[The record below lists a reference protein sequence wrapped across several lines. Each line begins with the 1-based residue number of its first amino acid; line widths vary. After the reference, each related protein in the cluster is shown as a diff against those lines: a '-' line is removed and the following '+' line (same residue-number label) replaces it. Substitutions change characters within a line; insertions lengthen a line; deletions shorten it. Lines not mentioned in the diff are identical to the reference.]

1 MAALKREM
9 AARAKS
15 ERELKE
21 SEERLRQMQE
31 AMENHQREL
40 QEARDTIARL
50 EAQLRETQVRNTI
63 LTKHTNDFFWYWY
76 VVISA
81 AIFFCHLFCKKDGA
95 LEPIKLTTSVI
106 PWFREGYLFGLSKRP
121 SLDNTATGCYYT
133 TIVNNNCFTMQSK
146 QKKT

>member
-63 LTKHTNDFFWYWY
+63 LNKYPNDSRLR
-76 VVISA
+76 I
-81 AIFFCHLFCKKDGA
+81 L
-95 LEPIKLTTSVI
+95 KLWVQLN
-106 PWFREGYLFGLSKRP
+106 F
-121 SLDNTATGCYYT
+121 
-133 TIVNNNCFTMQSK
+133 
-146 QKKT
+146 

>member
-50 EAQLRETQVRNTI
+50 EAQLRETQVWNTN
-63 LTKHTNDFFWYWY
+63 LTEHVNDL
-76 VVISA
+76 
-81 AIFFCHLFCKKDGA
+81 IFF
-95 LEPIKLTTSVI
+95 
-106 PWFREGYLFGLSKRP
+106 GLWVR
-121 SLDNTATGCYYT
+121 LIFDH
-133 TIVNNNCFTMQSK
+133 IIL
-146 QKKT
+146 

>member
-1 MAALKREM
+1 MQAQKLENKKIREKEMATLKREM

-50 EAQLRETQVRNTI
+50 EAQLRETQVRGSISENSK
-63 LTKHTNDFFWYWY
+63 LKLNWNYTKVFLLYYNF
-76 VVISA
+76 
-81 AIFFCHLFCKKDGA
+81 
-95 LEPIKLTTSVI
+95 
-106 PWFREGYLFGLSKRP
+106 LSG
-121 SLDNTATGCYYT
+121 ST
-133 TIVNNNCFTMQSK
+133 
-146 QKKT
+146 

>member
-63 LTKHTNDFFWYWY
+63 LNKF
-76 VVISA
+76 
-81 AIFFCHLFCKKDGA
+81 AIDLPF
-95 LEPIKLTTSVI
+95 
-106 PWFREGYLFGLSKRP
+106 KRF
-121 SLDNTATGCYYT
+121 LNLR
-133 TIVNNNCFTMQSK
+133 VRLNF
-146 QKKT
+146 

>member
-50 EAQLRETQVRNTI
+50 EAQLRETQVKNTI
-63 LTKHTNDFFWYWY
+63 LTKNVNHIQLDSGSDS
-76 VVISA
+76 IS
-81 AIFFCHLFCKKDGA
+81 
-95 LEPIKLTTSVI
+95 
-106 PWFREGYLFGLSKRP
+106 
-121 SLDNTATGCYYT
+121 
-133 TIVNNNCFTMQSK
+133 
-146 QKKT
+146 

>member
-1 MAALKREM
+1 MATLKREM

-50 EAQLRETQVRNTI
+50 EAQLRETQVRGGICKI
-63 LTKHTNDFFWYWY
+63 LKTYI
-76 VVISA
+76 ISA
-81 AIFFCHLFCKKDGA
+81 PVLLFFVIFFSILLGS
-95 LEPIKLTTSVI
+95 T
-106 PWFREGYLFGLSKRP
+106 
-121 SLDNTATGCYYT
+121 
-133 TIVNNNCFTMQSK
+133 
-146 QKKT
+146 

>member
-1 MAALKREM
+1 MATLKREM

-50 EAQLRETQVRNTI
+50 EAQLRETQVRRN
-63 LTKHTNDFFWYWY
+63 
-76 VVISA
+76 IS
-81 AIFFCHLFCKKDGA
+81 KNPK
-95 LEPIKLTTSVI
+95 IKLITRTTQKY
-106 PWFREGYLFGLSKRP
+106 FYL
-121 SLDNTATGCYYT
+121 
-133 TIVNNNCFTMQSK
+133 
-146 QKKT
+146 

>member
-21 SEERLRQMQE
+21 SEERLKQMQE

-63 LTKHTNDFFWYWY
+63 LNKFAIDLKDF
-76 VVISA
+76 
-81 AIFFCHLFCKKDGA
+81 
-95 LEPIKLTTSVI
+95 
-106 PWFREGYLFGLSKRP
+106 
-121 SLDNTATGCYYT
+121 
-133 TIVNNNCFTMQSK
+133 
-146 QKKT
+146 

>member
-50 EAQLRETQVRNTI
+50 EAQLRETQVRNII
-63 LTKHTNDFFWYWY
+63 LTKHANDFSGLDS
-76 VVISA
+76 ISDH
-81 AIFFCHLFCKKDGA
+81 IIL
-95 LEPIKLTTSVI
+95 
-106 PWFREGYLFGLSKRP
+106 
-121 SLDNTATGCYYT
+121 
-133 TIVNNNCFTMQSK
+133 
-146 QKKT
+146 

>member
-50 EAQLRETQVRNTI
+50 EAQLRETQVRNAI
-63 LTKHTNDFFWYWY
+63 LT
-76 VVISA
+76 
-81 AIFFCHLFCKKDGA
+81 
-95 LEPIKLTTSVI
+95 
-106 PWFREGYLFGLSKRP
+106 LSINELL
-121 SLDNTATGCYYT
+121 S
-133 TIVNNNCFTMQSK
+133 F
-146 QKKT
+146 

>member
-63 LTKHTNDFFWYWY
+63 LNKYPNDF
-76 VVISA
+76 
-81 AIFFCHLFCKKDGA
+81 L
-95 LEPIKLTTSVI
+95 KLWVQLN
-106 PWFREGYLFGLSKRP
+106 F
-121 SLDNTATGCYYT
+121 
-133 TIVNNNCFTMQSK
+133 
-146 QKKT
+146 

>member
-40 QEARDTIARL
+40 TSERCLRERSPMTLAHHLQKMNHQDLRKVLRKIQVKPKL
-50 EAQLRETQVRNTI
+50 CLPKQLRMTFKVTQ
-63 LTKHTNDFFWYWY
+63 
-76 VVISA
+76 
-81 AIFFCHLFCKKDGA
+81 
-95 LEPIKLTTSVI
+95 
-106 PWFREGYLFGLSKRP
+106 
-121 SLDNTATGCYYT
+121 
-133 TIVNNNCFTMQSK
+133 
-146 QKKT
+146 

>member
-1 MAALKREM
+1 MSFVFYLSYIEFIYCSGLNKQFVLTNTSYLYESTLSFLCLQAQKLENKKIREKEMATLKREM

-50 EAQLRETQVRNTI
+50 EAQLRETQVRGSI
-63 LTKHTNDFFWYWY
+63 GQ
-76 VVISA
+76 I
-81 AIFFCHLFCKKDGA
+81 
-95 LEPIKLTTSVI
+95 
-106 PWFREGYLFGLSKRP
+106 
-121 SLDNTATGCYYT
+121 
-133 TIVNNNCFTMQSK
+133 
-146 QKKT
+146 QKT

>member
-50 EAQLRETQVRNTI
+50 EAQLRETQVRNAI
-63 LTKHTNDFFWYWY
+63 LTYNVND
-76 VVISA
+76 
-81 AIFFCHLFCKKDGA
+81 L
-95 LEPIKLTTSVI
+95 LL
-106 PWFREGYLFGLSKRP
+106 LGL
-121 SLDNTATGCYYT
+121 C
-133 TIVNNNCFTMQSK
+133 V
-146 QKKT
+146 

>member
-50 EAQLRETQVRNTI
+50 EAQLRETQVRNAI
-63 LTKHTNDFFWYWY
+63 LTLSVNDLLGSTPFLIILFFN
-76 VVISA
+76 S
-81 AIFFCHLFCKKDGA
+81 
-95 LEPIKLTTSVI
+95 
-106 PWFREGYLFGLSKRP
+106 
-121 SLDNTATGCYYT
+121 
-133 TIVNNNCFTMQSK
+133 
-146 QKKT
+146 

>member
-1 MAALKREM
+1 MATLKREM

-50 EAQLRETQVRNTI
+50 EAQLRETQVRGR
-63 LTKHTNDFFWYWY
+63 
-76 VVISA
+76 IS
-81 AIFFCHLFCKKDGA
+81 KNS
-95 LEPIKLTTSVI
+95 EIKLNWNYTKV
-106 PWFREGYLFGLSKRP
+106 FLLLRNF
-121 SLDNTATGCYYT
+121 SLRKHVRKWKDNRR
-133 TIVNNNCFTMQSK
+133 N
-146 QKKT
+146 